1 MSSAKIDAGTKASV
15 RRSIAQQISTIGEAV
30 DDREVEEVIRDQV
43 SAMGPSLGLD
53 EAGAEA
59 FSAELADDFLR
70 LGPLEPLMSD
80 EAISEI
86 MVNGGGIDP
95 GTGAKL
101 PPVVWVEIAGT
112 IRPCPDC
119 LFDDDEHL
127 MRVINRIGA
136 QVGRECSEASPLMD
150 ARLADGSRVN
160 AVYPSTA
167 IDGPSLNIRRF
178 RESVMTASALV
189 DGGSCSSAMM
199 EFLKS
204 CVEARL
210 NVIVSGGTGSG
221 KTTLL
226 NVLSGFIPRNE
237 RVVTIED
244 SAELKIA
251 HPNRVRLEARPAN
264 SEGRGRVTI
273 HDLVVNSLRM
283 RPDRIIVGECRSDE
297 TIEMLQA
304 MQTGHDGSLTTVHA
318 NNPVSVFSRLVTM
331 CVSAQPALGPS
342 VIERQIGEAVDLV
355 VHTDRAA
362 DGQRRISSITS
373 VEGYSDGVIVH
384 NELFRSVAGRAGGP
398 RFEACGFRPRSIE
411 ERIVHA
417 GSRFDPAWFFD
428 E

>member
-1 MSSAKIDAGTKASV
+1 MNAARIDAATKAGV
-15 RRSIAQQISTIGEAV
+15 RRSVAQEISTAGEAV
-30 DDREVEEVIRDQV
+30 DDREVEEIIRDQV
-43 SAMGPSLGLD
+43 SAMASSLGLD

-59 FSAELADDFLR
+59 FSSELADDFLR

-80 EAISEI
+80 EEISEV
-86 MVNGGGIDP
+86 MVNGGGIDSE
-95 GTGAKL
+95 TGAKL

-178 RESVMTASALV
+178 RESVMSAESLV
-189 DGGSCSSAMM
+189 DGGSCSAAMM
-199 EFLKS
+199 EFLRS

-210 NVIVSGGTGSG
+210 NIIVSGGTGSG

-226 NVLSGFIPRNE
+226 NVLSGFIPRRE

-244 SAELKIA
+244 SAELKID
-251 HPNRVRLEARPAN
+251 HPNRVRLESRPAN

-331 CVSAQPALGPS
+331 CVSAQPALGPA
-342 VIERQIGEAVDLV
+342 VVERQIGEAVDLV
-355 VHTDRAA
+355 VHTDRSA
-362 DGQRRISSITS
+362 DGRRRISSITS

-384 NELFRSVAGRAGGP
+384 NELFRSAPTASGER
-398 RFEACGFRPRSIE
+398 RFEACGFRPRAIE

-417 GSRFDPAWFFD
+417 GARFDPAWFF
-428 E
+428 EE